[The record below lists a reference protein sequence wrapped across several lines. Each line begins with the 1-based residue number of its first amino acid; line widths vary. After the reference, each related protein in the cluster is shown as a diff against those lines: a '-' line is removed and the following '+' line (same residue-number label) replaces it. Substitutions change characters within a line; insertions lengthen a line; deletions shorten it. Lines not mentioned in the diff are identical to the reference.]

1 MRLFVNQVAVHN
13 NMADAD
19 KPGGAGLKRSDVRAM
34 KRAMRAGCAPDAS
47 AQQSECAR
55 ASALAL
61 LDRSIQCRHE
71 RLAILRLIAAIEV
84 GAEVREEQWQYCAEV
99 FSRDRDGALRDLA
112 LHAIPT
118 ERLIG
123 RKR

>member
-1 MRLFVNQVAVHN
+1 MESDEV
-13 NMADAD
+13 MDSG
-19 KPGGAGLKRSDVRAM
+19 KPSVLKRSDVRAM
-34 KRAMRAGCAPDAS
+34 KRAMRAGRAPDAS
-47 AQQSECAR
+47 AQQSESGR

-84 GAEVREEQWQYCAEV
+84 GAEVRLDQWQYCAEII
-99 FSRDRDGALRDLA
+99 SRDRKGDLRDLV
-112 LHAIPT
+112 LRAIPA

-123 RKR
+123 RIP